1 MTPDLL
7 WVLVGIG
14 AALVSWSVYV
24 ARERRMAVG
33 RMERQGGDAPEIV
46 EKISVFPTR
55 YRVAVPLAGVA
66 FLLLMLS
73 VARWPL
79 PYAVAAMVMAMVF
92 AYLIEEVFA
101 VMRTA
106 RLEES
111 LVDAIEMLVS
121 SLRSGC
127 SLQTA
132 LELARDGSR
141 GHLQTELS
149 ILIGRMR
156 IGEDPRS
163 AIQNFAMR
171 VPLESVRLFTHSMA
185 VHWAGGGSLTGALL
199 LIARTVRDRIEV
211 ARRIQAQAIESQ
223 LSVLIVMGISYGSGF
238 IILNS
243 NPDALREFL
252 LSAVG
257 MWVTVGAVFLQAL
270 GILLIWRMSQIRF

>member
-1 MTPDLL
+1 MTPDML
-7 WVLVGIG
+7 WILIVIG
-14 AALVSWSVYV
+14 VALVSWSVYV
-24 ARERRMAVG
+24 ARERRIAVA
-33 RMERQGGDAPEIV
+33 RMERQVGDAPEIV
-46 EKISVFPTR
+46 EHISVFPTR
-55 YRVAVPLAGVA
+55 YRAVVPLVGIA

-79 PYAVAAMVMAMVF
+79 PYAVAAMVMSMVF
-92 AYLIEEVFA
+92 TYLAEEVLA
-101 VMRTA
+101 VVRTA

-121 SLRSGC
+121 ALRSGC

-141 GHLQTELS
+141 GHLQTEFS

-185 VHWAGGGSLTGALL
+185 VHWSGGGSLTGALL

-252 LSAVG
+252 LSSVG

-270 GILLIWRMSQIRF
+270 GVLLIWRMSQIRF